1 MAFVVGK
8 DPQDE
13 NRRVVASTKNNLAMP
28 PASLMYQLEEAD
40 TGSVRVDWLGQSEV
54 SASQLLATP
63 RDEEQADARGE
74 AVEFLND
81 VLCDGPVAASQ
92 VKEES
97 EDAGITDIT
106 LRRAKKSLGILAYRE
121 NVAGE
126 KRGSGRWMWK
136 LPSVELVEDVQG
148 DHQDV
153 QGAHGGSTEQ
163 DERLERNKGT
173 ETHETRIDKASVQGA
188 HARVQDAHH
197 VQGAHRQSLQ
207 EDEHLES
214 KQTASVQDAHGEH
227 LEVEPEEIL

>member
-106 LRRAKKSLGILAYRE
+106 LRRAKKSIGILAYRE
-121 NVAGE
+121 NVAGD

-136 LPSVELVEDVQG
+136 LPMVELLTD
-148 DHQDV
+148 DV
-153 QGAHGGSTEQ
+153 QGAQGVLKEN
-163 DERLERNKGT
+163 DERLEHGG
-173 ETHETRIDKASVQGA
+173 ESHTRESALDKPNVQDD
-188 HARVQDAHH
+188 HSNVQDAHH
-197 VQGAHRQSLQ
+197 VQGAQ
-207 EDEHLES
+207 DEHLE
-214 KQTASVQDAHGEH
+214 Q
-227 LEVEPEEIL
+227 EITRAPAEAPLSAEQWEDV